1 MKNKLYMK
9 EFEYFDGE
17 NFVTFN
23 IVDMK
28 DKVDQSSGEFT
39 FETTTGVSTVREE
52 AVSALTLLGF
62 PKASVDKVVG
72 ELLKENAA
80 LALEGVIKL
89 ALKRL

>member
-28 DKVDQSSGEFT
+28 DETITVAVTNQGKISFLEYDLMKDEKGLY
-39 FETTTGVSTVREE
+39 FEYGRTSARINIEDFEE
-52 AVSALTLLGF
+52 V
-62 PKASVDKVVG
+62 
-72 ELLKENAA
+72 E
-80 LALEGVIKL
+80 
-89 ALKRL
+89 

>member
-28 DKVDQSSGEFT
+28 DETITVAVTNQGKISYLDYDLKKDKKGLY
-39 FETTTGVSTVREE
+39 FEYGRTYARINIKDFEE
-52 AVSALTLLGF
+52 V
-62 PKASVDKVVG
+62 
-72 ELLKENAA
+72 E
-80 LALEGVIKL
+80 
-89 ALKRL
+89 

>member
-28 DKVDQSSGEFT
+28 DKSV
-39 FETTTGVSTVREE
+39 TV
-52 AVSALTLLGF
+52 AVTNQGKISYLDF
-62 PKASVDKVVG
+62 
-72 ELLKENAA
+72 LKKES
-80 LALEGVIKL
+80 
-89 ALKRL
+89 

>member
-28 DKVDQSSGEFT
+28 DKTITVAVTNQGKISYLDYDLMKDENGLY
-39 FETTTGVSTVREE
+39 FEYGRTYARINLEDFEE
-52 AVSALTLLGF
+52 V
-62 PKASVDKVVG
+62 
-72 ELLKENAA
+72 E
-80 LALEGVIKL
+80 
-89 ALKRL
+89 

>member
-28 DKVDQSSGEFT
+28 D
-39 FETTTGVSTVREE
+39 ETITV
-52 AVSALTLLGF
+52 AVTNQGKISYL
-62 PKASVDKVVG
+62 DYD
-72 ELLKENAA
+72 LLKDEKGLYFEYGRTYARININDF
-80 LALEGVIKL
+80 EEVD
-89 ALKRL
+89 